1 MYEKTYTKK
10 ELVDKFGI
18 CKNTVY
24 DTIKA
29 CGLDTSKTRY
39 TEEEIQTRFAPAR
52 ALLESKQATFDTLH
66 EHFSMRSAQATPE
79 PEHPRA
85 PRHPSTQQTSA
96 ASPVETGQFLE
107 AVQQEIEQ
115 SFEVM
120 VEAAV
125 FDVIQRLP
133 QIAMRAA
140 NSARSRAELTRVFA
154 EARQEFINS
163 PPSFQRTEAK
173 GALQGIFPAD
183 VDERQGSD
191 ALVNWHDEED
201 DDDGTV
207 ADEDRDESSETDGDF
222 DTLD

>member
-66 EHFSMRSAQATPE
+66 EHFSMRSAQAAPE
-79 PEHPRA
+79 PEHSQRP
-85 PRHPSTQQTSA
+85 PSTQQTSA

-107 AVQQEIEQ
+107 AVQQEIQQ

-163 PPSFQRTEAK
+163 PPSFQRTEVK
-173 GALQGIFPAD
+173 GALQGIFPD
-183 VDERQGSD
+183 VDEGQAND
-191 ALVNWHDEED
+191 ALVDWHEED
-201 DDDGTV
+201 DGDSTI
-207 ADEDRDESSETDGDF
+207 ANAEQDESPETDGDF
-222 DTLD
+222 DTPD